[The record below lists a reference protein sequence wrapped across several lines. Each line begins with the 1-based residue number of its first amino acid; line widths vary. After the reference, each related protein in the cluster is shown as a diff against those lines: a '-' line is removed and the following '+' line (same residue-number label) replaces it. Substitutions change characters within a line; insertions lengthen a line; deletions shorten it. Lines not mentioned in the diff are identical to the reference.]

1 MSLEISCEL
10 GYKLTNVRRLP
21 TNICII
27 MRIIQSKSVADQV
40 EEFLRERIRDATYSP
55 GSRIPS
61 EIELS
66 EEFGV
71 SRATVRT
78 VLAKLAVN
86 GLILRKQG
94 DGTYVNARV
103 GELSAHLGNLWDFI
117 YLIESNGFTPAIK
130 VLSIGH
136 RAATEKEAASLA
148 IEPGEKLLEMVRLF
162 YADEKPVI
170 LANNV
175 IPASFVREPVDHV
188 DGHLPI
194 REILQKYCREEIA
207 FAITDIRSKIVRDE
221 IRAILGDDLDHAILE
236 LQLSFYSK
244 DNLPLALGV
253 NFFNDAI
260 LRLCLVQAWN

>member
-1 MSLEISCEL
+1 
-10 GYKLTNVRRLP
+10 
-21 TNICII
+21 
-27 MRIIQSKSVADQV
+27 MRIIQTKSVADQV
-40 EEFLRERIRDATYSP
+40 EELLRERIRDATYSP

-61 EIELS
+61 ETELS
-66 EEFGV
+66 DEFGV
-71 SRATVRT
+71 SRATIRT

-103 GELSAHLGNLWDFI
+103 GELSAHLGNLWDFL
-117 YLIESNGFTPAIK
+117 YLIESNGFTPTIK
-130 VLSIGH
+130 VLSIGR

-148 IEPGEKLLEMVRLF
+148 IEPGEELLEMVRLF
-162 YADEKPVI
+162 CADGKPVI

-175 IPASFVREPVDHV
+175 VPASFVREPVDLV
-188 DGHLPI
+188 DGHLSI

-207 FAITDIRSKIVRDE
+207 FAITDIRSKTVGEE
-221 IRAILGDDLDHAILE
+221 IRAILGDELECAILE

>member
-1 MSLEISCEL
+1 
-10 GYKLTNVRRLP
+10 
-21 TNICII
+21 

-40 EEFLRERIRDATYSP
+40 EELLRERIRDATYSP

-61 EIELS
+61 ESEFS

-103 GELSAHLGNLWDFI
+103 GELSAHSGNLWDFV
-117 YLIESNGFTPAIK
+117 YLIESNGFTPTIK
-130 VLSIGH
+130 ALSIK
-136 RAATEKEAASLA
+136 RRVATEKEAASLA
-148 IEPGEKLLEMVRLF
+148 IEPGGELVEMIRLF
-162 YADEKPVI
+162 CADGKPVI

-175 IPASFVREPVDHV
+175 VPASFVREPVDDV

-194 REILQKYCREEIA
+194 REILRKYCREEIA
-207 FAITDIRSKIVRDE
+207 FAITDIRSKIVGEE
-221 IRAILGDDLDHAILE
+221 IRAILGDELDRTILE

>member
-1 MSLEISCEL
+1 
-10 GYKLTNVRRLP
+10 
-21 TNICII
+21 
-27 MRIIQSKSVADQV
+27 MRIIQPKSVADQV
-40 EEFLRERIRDATYSP
+40 EELLRERIRDATYSP

-61 EIELS
+61 ETELS
-66 EEFGV
+66 DEFGV
-71 SRATVRT
+71 SRATIRT

-103 GELSAHLGNLWDFI
+103 GELNAHLGNLWDFI
-117 YLIESNGFTPAIK
+117 YLIESNGFTPTIK
-130 VLSIGH
+130 VLSIG
-136 RAATEKEAASLA
+136 RKSATEKEAASLA
-148 IEPGEKLLEMVRLF
+148 IEPGGELLEMVRLF
-162 YADEKPVI
+162 CADGKPVI

-175 IPASFVREPVDHV
+175 VPASFVREPVDLV
-188 DGHLPI
+188 DGQLSI

-207 FAITDIRSKIVRDE
+207 FAITDIRSKIVGEE
-221 IRAILGDDLDHAILE
+221 IRAILGDELDHAILE